1 MQRQA
6 YRSSCEFFGGGVRF
20 RTNPRASL
28 TSQNTKVTRVVTTVT
43 RLDTPKPHRYH
54 LRFRFQHGTSP
65 RVMFES
71 LSDKLKRTLKNLR
84 GEGVLT
90 KEHVDAA
97 LREIRLALLE
107 ADVNYK
113 VAKDF
118 IASVQQKAEGQQVW
132 QELKPSEQVVKI
144 VFDELVELL
153 GGQSSRLVFTKQ
165 LPNTV
170 MVVGLQG
177 SGKTTS
183 TGKIARWLA
192 KNQERKP
199 LLLSVDV
206 YRPAAREQL
215 RVIAKAT
222 GQQIFEYPESNDPLT
237 LVREA
242 QKHAQQ
248 TGFDTLLIDTAGRL
262 HIDDELMEELVNIKN
277 ETHPVKILFVADAM
291 TGQDAVRSAEESH
304 RRIGITG
311 VILTKMD
318 GDARGGAALS
328 IKQVTGQPVKFVG
341 VGERYDALEPFYP
354 DRVAQRILGMGDVL
368 SLIEEVQ
375 AKVDQEE
382 AEEQLK
388 KLQKNEF
395 TLDDFRSQL
404 RQVKKLGSFSKIMK
418 LLPDQLLG
426 GMGMPQL
433 NDEQSAMMEKE
444 LKRTEAII
452 DSMTWAERNDHRI
465 LNANRRRRIAR
476 GSGTNVT
483 AVNQLIKQYVEMR
496 QMMRQLSSSGLFGG
510 GGLKSK
516 MLRKMTGMPDMAGF
530 SGDDGE
536 LPQLPTGPMGA
547 SPSRRSK
554 KKQHKRK
561 RKKRK

>member
-1 MQRQA
+1 
-6 YRSSCEFFGGGVRF
+6 
-20 RTNPRASL
+20 
-28 TSQNTKVTRVVTTVT
+28 
-43 RLDTPKPHRYH
+43 
-54 LRFRFQHGTSP
+54 
-65 RVMFES
+65 MFES

-118 IASVQQKAEGQQVW
+118 IVSVKENAEGQRVW
-132 QELKPSEQVVKI
+132 QDLKPSEQVVKI
-144 VFDELVELL
+144 VYDELVDLL

-165 LPNTV
+165 IPNVV
-170 MVVGLQG
+170 MIVGLQG

-183 TGKIARWLA
+183 TGKIARWLTA
-192 KNQERKP
+192 NQDRKP
-199 LLLSVDV
+199 LLVSVDV

-222 GQQIFEYPESNDPLT
+222 GQQIFEQAETNDPLT

-242 QKHAQQ
+242 FKHAQQ

-262 HIDDELMEELVNIKN
+262 HIDDELMEELVSIKG
-277 ETHPVKILFVADAM
+277 ETHPVEILFVADAM
-291 TGQDAVRSAEESH
+291 TGQDAVRSAEEFH
-304 RRIGITG
+304 RRVGITG

-341 VGERYDALEPFYP
+341 VGEKYDALEPFYP

-375 AKVDQEE
+375 SKVDQDE
-382 AEEQLK
+382 AEAQLK
-388 KLQKNEF
+388 KLQKNQF

-404 RQVKKLGSFSKIMK
+404 RQVKKLGSFSKILK

-426 GMGMPQL
+426 GVGMPDL
-433 NDEQSAMMEKE
+433 TDEQSELMEKE
-444 LKRTEAII
+444 LRRTEAII
-452 DSMTWAERNDHRI
+452 DSMTGAERVNHII

-476 GSGTNVT
+476 GSGTTV
-483 AVNQLIKQYVEMR
+483 AQVNALIKQYTEMR
-496 QMMRQLSSSGLFGG
+496 KMMQGMFSGGLGGQMMRR
-510 GGLKSK
+510 
-516 MLRKMTGMPDMAGF
+516 MAGMPGMDAAAGDPMMAG
-530 SGDDGE
+530 
-536 LPQLPTGPMGA
+536 LPALP
-547 SPSRRSK
+547 
-554 KKQHKRK
+554 
-561 RKKRK
+561 

>member
-1 MQRQA
+1 
-6 YRSSCEFFGGGVRF
+6 
-20 RTNPRASL
+20 
-28 TSQNTKVTRVVTTVT
+28 
-43 RLDTPKPHRYH
+43 
-54 LRFRFQHGTSP
+54 
-65 RVMFES
+65 MFES

-107 ADVNYK
+107 ADVNFK

-118 IASVQQKAEGQQVW
+118 IASVKEKAEGQQVW

-144 VFDELVELL
+144 VYDELVELL

-165 LPNTV
+165 IPNAV

-183 TGKIARWLA
+183 TGKIARWLTL
-192 KNQERKP
+192 NQERKP

-215 RVIAKAT
+215 KVIAKAT
-222 GQQIFEYPESNDPLT
+222 GQQIFEAPEVNDPLT
-237 LVREA
+237 LVRDA
-242 QKHAQQ
+242 FKHAQQ

-262 HIDDELMEELVNIKN
+262 HIDDALMDELVSIKA
-277 ETHPVKILFVADAM
+277 ETRPAEILFVADAM
-291 TGQDAVRSAEESH
+291 TGQDAVKSAEEFH
-304 RRIGITG
+304 RRVGITG

-341 VGERYDALEPFYP
+341 VGEKYDALEPFYP
-354 DRVAQRILGMGDVL
+354 ERVAQRILGMGDVL

-375 AKVDQEE
+375 SKVDQSE

-395 TLDDFRSQL
+395 SLDDFRSQL

-418 LLPDQLLG
+418 MLPDQLLG
-426 GMGMPQL
+426 GIGMPQL
-433 NDEQSAMMEKE
+433 DDEQTTLMEKE
-444 LKRTEAII
+444 LRRTESII
-452 DSMTWAERNDHRI
+452 DSMTREERSDHRI

-476 GSGTNVT
+476 GSGTSV
-483 AVNQLIKQYVEMR
+483 AEVNQLIKQYSEMR
-496 QMMRQLSSSGLFGG
+496 QMMRQLSGSGIFGGSGLKG
-510 GGLKSK
+510 K
-516 MLRKMTGMPDMAGF
+516 MMRRIAGMPDMAGLGAN
-530 SGDDGE
+530 GDDMPG
-536 LPQLPTGPMGA
+536 LPQLPSG
-547 SPSRRSK
+547 PSRK
-554 KKQHKRK
+554 KLKKK
-561 RKKRK
+561 RKKKRR

>member
-1 MQRQA
+1 
-6 YRSSCEFFGGGVRF
+6 
-20 RTNPRASL
+20 
-28 TSQNTKVTRVVTTVT
+28 
-43 RLDTPKPHRYH
+43 
-54 LRFRFQHGTSP
+54 
-65 RVMFES
+65 MFES

-118 IASVQQKAEGQQVW
+118 IASVKEKAEGQQVW

-165 LPNTV
+165 IPNTV

-192 KNQERKP
+192 MNQDRKP

-215 RVIAKAT
+215 KVIAKAT
-222 GQQIFEYPESNDPLT
+222 GQQIFEDPQTNDPLT

-242 QKHAQQ
+242 HTHAQQ

-262 HIDDELMEELVNIKN
+262 HIDDELMEELVK
-277 ETHPVKILFVADAM
+277 
-291 TGQDAVRSAEESH
+291 
-304 RRIGITG
+304 
-311 VILTKMD
+311 
-318 GDARGGAALS
+318 

-375 AKVDQEE
+375 AKVDQGE

-426 GMGMPQL
+426 GIGMPQL
-433 NDEQSAMMEKE
+433 DDEQTKVMEKE

-452 DSMTWAERNDHRI
+452 DSMTWEERNDHRI

-476 GSGTNVT
+476 GSGNTV
-483 AVNQLIKQYVEMR
+483 ADVNQIIKQYVEMR

-510 GGLKSK
+510 GGIKSK

-530 SGDDGE
+530 AGE
-536 LPQLPTGPMGA
+536 EGQMPSLPQLPGG
-547 SPSRRSK
+547 PSRKKLK
-554 KKQHKRK
+554 KKK
-561 RKKRK
+561 KKRRR

>member
-1 MQRQA
+1 
-6 YRSSCEFFGGGVRF
+6 
-20 RTNPRASL
+20 
-28 TSQNTKVTRVVTTVT
+28 
-43 RLDTPKPHRYH
+43 
-54 LRFRFQHGTSP
+54 
-65 RVMFES
+65 MFES

-118 IASVQQKAEGQQVW
+118 ISSVQQKAEGQQVW

-165 LPNTV
+165 IPNTV

-192 KNQERKP
+192 ANQDRKP

-215 RVIAKAT
+215 KVIAKAT
-222 GQQIFEYPESNDPLT
+222 GQQIFEYPQSDDPLT

-262 HIDDELMEELVNIKN
+262 HIDDTLMEELVKIKQ
-277 ETHPVKILFVADAM
+277 ETHPVEILFVADAM
-291 TGQDAVRSAEESH
+291 TGQDAVRSAEEFH
-304 RRIGITG
+304 RRVGITG

-375 AKVDQEE
+375 SKVDQKE
-382 AEEQLK
+382 AEDQLK

-426 GMGMPQL
+426 GIGMPQL
-433 NDEQSAMMEKE
+433 DDEQSKMMEQE

-452 DSMTWAERNDHRI
+452 DSMTWEERNDHRI

-476 GSGTNVT
+476 GSGSSV
-483 AVNQLIKQYVEMR
+483 AQVNQLIKQYVEMR
-496 QMMRQLSSSGLFGG
+496 QMMRQLSSAGMFGGAGG
-510 GGLKSK
+510 GGLKGK
-516 MLRKMTGMPDMAGF
+516 MLRKMTGIPDMAGF
-530 SGDDGE
+530 AGDEGE
-536 LPQLPTGPMGA
+536 MPSLPSLPA
-547 SPSRRSK
+547 APSRKKLK
-554 KKQHKRK
+554 KKK
-561 RKKRK
+561 KKRRR